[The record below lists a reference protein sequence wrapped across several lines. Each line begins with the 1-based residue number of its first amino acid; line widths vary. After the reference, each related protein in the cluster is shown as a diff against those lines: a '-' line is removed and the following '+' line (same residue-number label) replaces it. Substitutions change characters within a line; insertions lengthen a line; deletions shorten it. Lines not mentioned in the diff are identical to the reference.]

1 MYVHGDIVK
10 YVIYLRVSTDQQ
22 VTSGLGLEAQRERCL
37 KFIPSGSQVIE
48 FSDEGF
54 SGALEMEKRPALIAA
69 LNVLQDGDILLISNR
84 DRIGRDPIVNAM
96 IERAVERKKA
106 RLVSA
111 SNDVNDGNDPSS
123 ILMRRMVDAF
133 AEYER
138 LIIGMRVKVALAVKK
153 NRNERVGHIPYGYQ
167 LAADGIHLEPNAVE
181 QSTQTLMKDLSSK
194 GLSLRQSARHL
205 NSNNRFNRDG
215 PWTHVSVSRVMRSA
229 KSQRQLSPVFCT
241 SS

>member
-1 MYVHGDIVK
+1 MK

-37 KFIPSGSQVIE
+37 KFIPAGSQVIE

-69 LNVLQDGDILLISNR
+69 LNVLQEGDILLISNR

-167 LAADGIHLEPNAVE
+167 LSEDGIHLQSNVVE
-181 QSTQTLMKDLSSK
+181 QFNQNLMKDLTK
-194 GLSLRQSARHL
+194 QELSLRQIARYL
-205 NSNNRFNRDG
+205 NSIHVFNRDG
-215 PWTHVSVSRVMRSA
+215 PWTHVAVSRVM
-229 KSQRQLSPVFCT
+229 KSNHEQVALCG
-241 SS
+241 